1 MQTVKTVSVSG
12 VYVELIQVL
21 GLMLRQGLGAKIGK
35 KRECW
40 DIHHVSTWNTGK
52 KKPGNNASENEI
64 ANYYCG
70 GTDEYTD
77 HLYFASGKF
86 LSVGFGEKV
95 EIRAVCQLNEWHAT
109 SLSQWTLQVWLKA
122 GGGDIARH
130 FFYSGRGYGG
140 DNGMTKEDIPKE
152 MRLIPPEKIKF

>member
-21 GLMLRQGLGAKIGK
+21 GLMLRQGLVARIGG

-40 DIHHVSTWNTGK
+40 DIHHINTWNTGK
-52 KKPGNNASENEI
+52 KKPGDNASENEI
-64 ANYYCG
+64 ADYYIG
-70 GTDEYTD
+70 GTDKYTD

-86 LSVGFGEKV
+86 LSIGFGEKV
-95 EIRAVCQLNEWHAT
+95 EIRVVCQLNEWHET

-122 GGGDIARH
+122 GGGSVARH
-130 FFYSGRGYGG
+130 FFYSSRGYGG
-140 DNGMTKEDIPKE
+140 DNGMTKGDIPKE
-152 MRLIPPEKIKF
+152 MKLTPPEKIKL